1 MTMQTIKCS
10 YVAGFI
16 LYSQQSLCLTFI
28 EQLSW
33 SGIDTKQTACTN
45 LEDKQF
51 LDTHLLRLDMPT

>member
-16 LYSQQSLCLTFI
+16 LYSQQSLCLTFM

-51 LDTHLLRLDMPT
+51 LDTHL